1 VLDFSAEL
9 FSGISSIAAYFS
21 RTRSAKAKSTIFTF
35 GTCFCKIFGKP
46 RKCFLILRSYRIKI
60 AHSLGKFNFQ
70 NKRANVA
77 LQSLNRNLTNYS
89 SNSLITEKNRDLKKS
104 GHHNRA
110 LLTL

>member
-1 VLDFSAEL
+1 VLDSLAEL

-35 GTCFCKIFGKP
+35 GTCFCKIFGVFSFYDLIEL
-46 RKCFLILRSYRIKI
+46 RLLIL
-60 AHSLGKFNFQ
+60 GNFNFQ

-77 LQSLNRNLTNYS
+77 LQSFNTNLTNNS

-104 GHHNRA
+104 GDHNGA